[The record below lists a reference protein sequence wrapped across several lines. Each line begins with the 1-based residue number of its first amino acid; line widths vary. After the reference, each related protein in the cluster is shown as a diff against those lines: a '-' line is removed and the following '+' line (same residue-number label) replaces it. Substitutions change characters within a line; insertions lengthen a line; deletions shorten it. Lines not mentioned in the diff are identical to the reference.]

1 MPLTDDLYRDI
12 ILEHF
17 KSPRNAGRLEKPTLT
32 SHGANPFCGDELE
45 LTLDIRDGALRDI
58 RVEAKGCSI
67 SQASASMMSEAV
79 KGRRLE
85 EAEDLAKRFKATM
98 LHDAP
103 LEVSPEMEDL
113 QALEGVK
120 KYPVRIKCAI
130 LGWNTLLEGIAAH
143 RTGKPEA
150 NHVETEEASDS
161 RAVSAPSSGIGH
173 PVPHKEEGEPARTV
187 PGPSTSTGHSGTR
200 TDEVREALK
209 SVMDPELNMNVV
221 DLGLIY
227 QIQADGE
234 RVKVI
239 YTLTSPGCPLGPV
252 IKGQMQSVLGKL
264 PWVKQ
269 IQADLVWQPPWDP
282 KTMASEEVK
291 TELGIW

>member
-1 MPLTDDLYRDI
+1 MSLTDDLYRDI

-45 LTLDIRDGALRDI
+45 LTLEVRDGTLRDI

-67 SQASASMMSEAV
+67 SQASASMMTEAV
-79 KGRRLE
+79 KGRRVE

-103 LEVSPEMEDL
+103 LEVPDDLEDL
-113 QALEGVK
+113 QALEGVR

-143 RTGKPEA
+143 RTGKQEA
-150 NHVETEEASDS
+150 NHVETEEGEHQEAAQEKHPELSTIIGE
-161 RAVSAPSSGIGH
+161 AAHAAGPGSAGSPT
-173 PVPHKEEGEPARTV
+173 EEG
-187 PGPSTSTGHSGTR
+187 
-200 TDEVREALK
+200 VRETLK
-209 SVMDPELNMNVV
+209 AVIDPELNLNVV

-227 QIQADGE
+227 GIEVDGG
-234 RVKVI
+234 RVKVT

-252 IKGQMQSVLGKL
+252 IKGQMQSVLVKL
-264 PWVKQ
+264 PWVKEV
-269 IQADLVWQPPWDP
+269 QADLVWKPPWDP
-282 KTMASEEVK
+282 RAMASEEVK